1 MDHSEHFEIT
11 VIPYR
16 PDSEVHSTLLPTML
30 CFLETQH
37 NAIFSDLAARSCVE
51 QRSK

>member
-16 PDSEVHSTLLPTML
+16 LDSEMHSTLLPTML
-30 CFLETQH
+30 CFLETQRH
-37 NAIFSDLAARSCVE
+37 F
-51 QRSK
+51 QRSGGSELCGAEK